1 MNQVTPFVERVR
13 ESLRT
18 QLLDAAADLL
28 ADRGF
33 RGLRMADVAAATGV
47 SRQTVHNE
55 FGTKEALVNAVA
67 AHTVADFLEGVAQR
81 FTDADDVHS
90 GIAAAVRH
98 TLTHAAENR
107 LVNAILTGTDAE
119 DLLPL
124 LTTKGRPVLM
134 PAVDLLTELWRP
146 RMPWLPDREIRLLAE
161 AGMRLTVSH
170 LLTPTGTVDEAVA
183 TITALMRR
191 LIPEAPDD

>member
-1 MNQVTPFVERVR
+1 MNQVTPFSERVR
-13 ESLRT
+13 ESLRA

-28 ADRGF
+28 AERGF

-55 FGTKEALVNAVA
+55 FGTKEALVDAVA
-67 AHTVADFLEGVAQR
+67 ADTVAEFLAGIATSFDQSP
-81 FTDADDVHS
+81 DIIS
-90 GIAAAVRH
+90 GIEAAVRH
-98 TLTHAAENR
+98 TLRHATENR
-107 LVNAILTGTDAE
+107 LVNAVLTGSDAE

-124 LTTKGRPVLM
+124 LTTKGQPVLL

-146 RMPWLPDREIRLLAE
+146 RMPWLPDDEIRLLAE
-161 AGMRLTVSH
+161 TGMRLTVSH
-170 LLTPTGTVDEAVA
+170 LLTPTGPVDEAVA

>member
-1 MNQVTPFVERVR
+1 MNQVTPFTERVR
-13 ESLRT
+13 ESLRA

-28 ADRGF
+28 AERGF
-33 RGLRMADVAAATGV
+33 RGLRMADVAAGTGV

-55 FGTKEALVNAVA
+55 FGTKEALVDAVA
-67 AHTVADFLEGVAQR
+67 ADTVAEFLHGVAES
-81 FTDADDVHS
+81 FVDAPDVIS
-90 GIAAAVRH
+90 GISAAVRH
-98 TLTHAAENR
+98 TLTHAGENR

-124 LTTKGRPVLM
+124 LTTKGQPVLM

-146 RMPWLPDREIRLLAE
+146 RMPGLPDPEIRLLAE
-161 AGMRLTVSH
+161 TGMRLTVSH
-170 LLTPTGTVDEAVA
+170 LLTPTGTVEQAVA

-191 LIPEAPDD
+191 LIPEVPDD

>member
-1 MNQVTPFVERVR
+1 VNQITPFTERVR
-13 ESLRT
+13 ESLRA
-18 QLLDAAADLL
+18 QLLAAAADLL
-28 ADRGF
+28 AERGF

-67 AHTVADFLEGVAQR
+67 ADTMTDFLDGIAAH
-81 FTDADDVHS
+81 FSAAPDVDS

-107 LVNAILTGTDAE
+107 LVNAILTGEDAE

-124 LTTKGRPVLM
+124 LTTKGQPVLL
-134 PAVDLLTELWRP
+134 PAVDLLTQLWRP
-146 RMPWLPDREIRLLAE
+146 RLPWLPDDEIRLLAE
-161 AGMRLTVSH
+161 TGMRLTVSH
-170 LLTPTGTVDEAVA
+170 LLTPTGPVEQAVA

>member
-1 MNQVTPFVERVR
+1 VNQITPFTERVR

-33 RGLRMADVAAATGV
+33 RGLKMADVAAATGV

-55 FGTKEALVNAVA
+55 FGTKEALVTAVA
-67 AHTVADFLEGVAQR
+67 AHTLADFLEGVAQR
-81 FTDADDVHS
+81 FVAAPDIETA
-90 GIAAAVRH
+90 IEAAVRH
-98 TLTHAAENR
+98 TLLHATENR
-107 LVNAILTGTDAE
+107 LVNAILTGADAE

-124 LTTKGRPVLM
+124 LTTKGQPVLL
-134 PAVDLLTELWRP
+134 PAVDLLTQLWQPRAPELP
-146 RMPWLPDREIRLLAE
+146 ESEIRLLAE
-161 AGMRLTVSH
+161 TGMRLTVSH

-191 LIPEAPDD
+191 LIPEARDV

>member
-1 MNQVTPFVERVR
+1 MSQVTPFVERVR

-18 QLLDAAADLL
+18 QLLDTAADLL

-67 AHTVADFLEGVAQR
+67 AHTVADFLQGVAQC
-81 FTDADDVHS
+81 FIDAPDVED

-107 LVNAILTGTDAE
+107 LVNAILTGADAE

-124 LTTKGRPVLM
+124 LTTKGQPVLL
-134 PAVDLLTELWRP
+134 PAVDLLTQLWRP
-146 RMPWLPDREIRLLAE
+146 RMPWLPDTEIRLLAE
-161 AGMRLTVSH
+161 TGMRLTVSH

-191 LIPEAPDD
+191 LIPEAPR

>member
-1 MNQVTPFVERVR
+1 VKQITPFTERVR
-13 ESLRT
+13 ESLRA
-18 QLLDAAADLL
+18 QLLEAAAELL
-28 ADRGF
+28 AERGF

-55 FGTKEALVNAVA
+55 FGTKEALVDAVA
-67 AHTVADFLEGVAQR
+67 ADTVKDFLDGIAQR
-81 FTDADDVHS
+81 IEHAPDIYT

-98 TLTHAAENR
+98 TLVHAEENR
-107 LVNAILTGTDAE
+107 LVNAILTGADAE

-124 LTTKGRPVLM
+124 LTTKGQPVLL

-146 RMPWLPDREIRLLAE
+146 RLPWLPDDEIRLLAE
-161 AGMRLTVSH
+161 TGMRLTVSH
-170 LLTPTGTVDEAVA
+170 LLTPTGPVDEAVA

>member
-1 MNQVTPFVERVR
+1 MNQVTPFTERVR

-33 RGLRMADVAAATGV
+33 RGLKMADVAAATGV

-55 FGTKEALVNAVA
+55 FGTKEALVTAVA
-67 AHTVADFLEGVAQR
+67 AHTLADFLEGVARR
-81 FTDADDVHS
+81 FVEAPDIETA
-90 GIAAAVRH
+90 IEAAVRH
-98 TLTHAAENR
+98 TLLHATENR
-107 LVNAILTGTDAE
+107 LVNAILTGADAE

-124 LTTKGRPVLM
+124 LTTKGQPVLL
-134 PAVDLLTELWRP
+134 PAVDLLTQLWQPRAPELP
-146 RMPWLPDREIRLLAE
+146 ESEIRLLAE
-161 AGMRLTVSH
+161 TGMRLTVSH

-183 TITALMRR
+183 TITALMCR
-191 LIPEAPDD
+191 LIPEARDV

>member
-1 MNQVTPFVERVR
+1 MSQVTPFVERVR

-18 QLLDAAADLL
+18 QLLDTAADLL

-55 FGTKEALVNAVA
+55 FGTKQALVDAVA
-67 AHTVADFLEGVAQR
+67 AHTVADFLRGVAQG
-81 FTDADDVHS
+81 FLDAPDIEG

-107 LVNAILTGTDAE
+107 LVNAILTGADAE

-124 LTTKGRPVLM
+124 LTTKGQPVLL

-146 RMPWLPDREIRLLAE
+146 RMSWLPDNEIRLLAE
-161 AGMRLTVSH
+161 TGMRLTVSH

>member
-1 MNQVTPFVERVR
+1 VNQVTPFTERVR

-55 FGTKEALVNAVA
+55 FGTKEALVTAVA
-67 AHTVADFLEGVAQR
+67 AHTLADFLEGVAQR
-81 FTDADDVHS
+81 FVEAAD
-90 GIAAAVRH
+90 IATAIEAAVRH
-98 TLTHAAENR
+98 TLVHATENR
-107 LVNAILTGTDAE
+107 LVNAILTGADAE

-124 LTTKGRPVLM
+124 LTTKGQPVLL
-134 PAVDLLTELWRP
+134 PAVDLLTQLWQSRAPELP
-146 RMPWLPDREIRLLAE
+146 EREIRLLAE
-161 AGMRLTVSH
+161 TGMRLTVSH

-183 TITALMRR
+183 TITALMCR
-191 LIPEAPDD
+191 LIPEDPDV

>member
-1 MNQVTPFVERVR
+1 MNQVTPFTERVR

-18 QLLDAAADLL
+18 QLLDAAAELL
-28 ADRGF
+28 AERGVK
-33 RGLRMADVAAATGV
+33 GLRMADVAARTGV

-55 FGTKEALVNAVA
+55 FGTKEALVTAVA
-67 AHTVADFLEGVAQR
+67 AHTVEDFLEGVAQR
-81 FTDADDVHS
+81 VTEAPDLAA
-90 GIAAAVRH
+90 GITAAARH
-98 TLTHAAENR
+98 TLVHATENR

-124 LTTKGRPVLM
+124 LTTKGQPVLM
-134 PAVDLLTELWRP
+134 PAVDLLTQLWRP
-146 RMPWLPDREIRLLAE
+146 RLPWLPDGEIRLLAE
-161 AGMRLTVSH
+161 TGMRLTVSH

-183 TITALMRR
+183 TITALMCR

>member
-1 MNQVTPFVERVR
+1 MSQVTPFVERVR
-13 ESLRT
+13 ESLRA
-18 QLLDAAADLL
+18 QLIATAADLL

-67 AHTVADFLEGVAQR
+67 AQTVAEFLQVVAQR
-81 FTDADDVHS
+81 FMDAPDLES

-107 LVNAILTGTDAE
+107 LVNAILTGADAE

-124 LTTKGRPVLM
+124 LTTKGRPVLL
-134 PAVDLLTELWRP
+134 PAVDLLSQLWRI
-146 RMPWLPDREIRLLAE
+146 RMPWLPDAEIRLLAE
-161 AGMRLTVSH
+161 TGMRLTVSH
-170 LLTPTGTVDEAVA
+170 LLTPTSTVDEAVA

-191 LIPEAPDD
+191 LIPEAPR

>member
-1 MNQVTPFVERVR
+1 MNQVTPFTERVR

-67 AHTVADFLEGVAQR
+67 AHTVAEFLQGVAQR
-81 FTDADDVHS
+81 FEDAPDVHG
-90 GIAAAVRH
+90 GIAAAVHH

-107 LVNAILTGTDAE
+107 LVNAILTGADAE

-124 LTTKGRPVLM
+124 LTTRGRPVLA
-134 PAVDLLTELWRP
+134 PAVDLLTRLWGP
-146 RMPWLPDREIRLLAE
+146 RMPWLPDSEIRLLAE
-161 AGMRLTVSH
+161 TGMRLTVSH

-183 TITALMRR
+183 TITVLMRR

>member
-1 MNQVTPFVERVR
+1 VNQVTPFTERVR
-13 ESLRT
+13 ESLRA

-28 ADRGF
+28 AERGF

-55 FGTKEALVNAVA
+55 FGTKEALVDAVA
-67 AHTVADFLEGVAQR
+67 AQTVAEFLQGVAQR
-81 FTDADDVHS
+81 FVDAPDVAG

-98 TLTHAAENR
+98 TLIHAAENR

-124 LTTKGRPVLM
+124 LTTRGQDVLM
-134 PAVDLLTELWRP
+134 PAVDLLTQLWRP
-146 RMPWLPDREIRLLAE
+146 RMPGLPDAEIRLLAE
-161 AGMRLTVSH
+161 TGMRLTVSH
-170 LLTPTGTVDEAVA
+170 LLTPTGTVEQAVA

-191 LIPEAPDD
+191 LIPEVPDD

>member
-1 MNQVTPFVERVR
+1 MNQVTPFTERVR

-18 QLLDAAADLL
+18 QLLDAAAELL
-28 ADRGF
+28 AERGVK
-33 RGLRMADVAAATGV
+33 GLRMADVAARTGV

-55 FGTKEALVNAVA
+55 FGTKEALVTAVA
-67 AHTVADFLEGVAQR
+67 AHTVEDFLEGVAQR
-81 FTDADDVHS
+81 VAEAPDLAT
-90 GIAAAVRH
+90 GITAAARH
-98 TLTHAAENR
+98 TLVHATENR

-124 LTTKGRPVLM
+124 LTTKGQPVLM
-134 PAVDLLTELWRP
+134 PAVDLLTQLWRP
-146 RMPWLPDREIRLLAE
+146 RLPWLPDDEIRLLAE
-161 AGMRLTVSH
+161 TGMRLTVSH

-183 TITALMRR
+183 TITALMCR

>member
-1 MNQVTPFVERVR
+1 VNQITPFTERVR
-13 ESLRT
+13 ESLRA

-28 ADRGF
+28 AERGF

-67 AHTVADFLEGVAQR
+67 TVTMADFLEGI
-81 FTDADDVHS
+81 ADRIAAAPDILS
-90 GIAAAVRH
+90 GIEAAVRH
-98 TLTHAAENR
+98 TLVHAVENR
-107 LVNAILTGTDAE
+107 LVNAVLTGSDAE

-124 LTTKGRPVLM
+124 LTTKGQPVLL

-146 RMPWLPDREIRLLAE
+146 RLSWLPDDEIRLLAE

-170 LLTPTGTVDEAVA
+170 LLTPTGPVDEAVA
-183 TITALMRR
+183 TITVLMRR
-191 LIPEAPDD
+191 LIPEVPDD

>member
-98 TLTHAAENR
+98 TLTHATENR